1 MIDKIILAIVLM
13 LGISACNSAAPG
25 DIGNKQY
32 KSQVVAASGV
42 KLWTENCAQCHVIRP
57 PESYSDAQWDVAV
70 LHMRV
75 RANLT
80 ADEASAIVK
89 YLKAAN

>member
-1 MIDKIILAIVLM
+1 MIYKISLPILLM
-13 LGISACNSAAPG
+13 LVISACNSAAPG
-25 DIGNKQY
+25 DIGNKQS
-32 KSQVVAASGV
+32 KSQVVTVSGV
-42 KLWTENCAQCHVIRP
+42 KLWVENCARCHVIRP
-57 PESYSDAQWDVAV
+57 PESYSDAQWDIAV

-80 ADEASAIVK
+80 ANEASAIVK